1 MPILCCAPAAGVLV
15 DRVSR
20 HRLLIATQ
28 TILMLLALMVAT
40 LIAARRISV
49 HLLMVFAAGVGLV
62 SAFDVPAI
70 AAALGLFAISL
81 GVWCW
86 AFAVALARTTR
97 GDDVVVA
104 SMFLVQGPA
113 PKRVR
118 VHLFGSLAVCI
129 ALTAATAVAEP
140 FGVLVPMLPLG
151 LLGLWGARHGV
162 FPPRRMPDAS
172 EATGKRRSSGRAGE

>member
-1 MPILCCAPAAGVLV
+1 MSAMSGA
-15 DRVSR
+15 
-20 HRLLIATQ
+20 
-28 TILMLLALMVAT
+28 
-40 LIAARRISV
+40 AARDPERGERIIIV
-49 HLLMVFAAGVGLV
+49 AWVANA
-62 SAFDVPAI
+62 
-70 AAALGLFAISL
+70 LFAISL

-118 VHLFGSLAVCI
+118 VHLFGSLAACI
-129 ALTAATAVAEP
+129 ALTAATAAAEP
-140 FGVLVPMLPLG
+140 FGILVPMLPLG

-162 FPPRRMPDAS
+162 FPSRRMPDAAKGDVTR
-172 EATGKRRSSGRAGE
+172 ERRSSGRAGE

>member
-1 MPILCCAPAAGVLV
+1 MSAMSGAAARDPERGERILVVSWVANALFAVTAVPAALG
-15 DRVSR
+15 
-20 HRLLIATQ
+20 
-28 TILMLLALMVAT
+28 
-40 LIAARRISV
+40 
-49 HLLMVFAAGVGLV
+49 V

-70 AAALGLFAISL
+70 AVALGLFAISL

-129 ALTAATAVAEP
+129 AVTAATAVAEP

-162 FPPRRMPDAS
+162 FPPRRMPDAAT

>member
-1 MPILCCAPAAGVLV
+1 MSAMSGAARDQERGQRILVVSWVANALFAVTAIPAALG
-15 DRVSR
+15 
-20 HRLLIATQ
+20 
-28 TILMLLALMVAT
+28 
-40 LIAARRISV
+40 
-49 HLLMVFAAGVGLV
+49 V
-62 SAFDVPAI
+62 SAFDAPAI
-70 AAALGLFAISL
+70 AVALGLFAISL

-118 VHLFGSLAVCI
+118 LQLFGSLAVCI
-129 ALTAATAVAEP
+129 AVTAVTALAEP

-162 FPPRRMPDAS
+162 FPPRRMPDA
-172 EATGKRRSSGRAGE
+172 ATRDKGARRSSGRAGE

>member
-1 MPILCCAPAAGVLV
+1 MSAMSGAAARDERGKRILVVSWAANALFAVTAIPAALG
-15 DRVSR
+15 
-20 HRLLIATQ
+20 
-28 TILMLLALMVAT
+28 
-40 LIAARRISV
+40 
-49 HLLMVFAAGVGLV
+49 V

-70 AAALGLFAISL
+70 VVALGLFAISL

-118 VHLFGSLAVCI
+118 VQLFGSLAVCV
-129 ALTAATAVAEP
+129 AVTAVTAVAEP
-140 FGVLVPMLPLG
+140 FGILVPMLPLG

-162 FPPRRMPDAS
+162 FPPRRMPDATTRDKG
-172 EATGKRRSSGRAGE
+172 ARRSSGRAGE

>member
-1 MPILCCAPAAGVLV
+1 MSAMSGAAADQERGERILVVSWVANGLFAVTAIPAALG
-15 DRVSR
+15 
-20 HRLLIATQ
+20 
-28 TILMLLALMVAT
+28 
-40 LIAARRISV
+40 
-49 HLLMVFAAGVGLV
+49 V

-70 AAALGLFAISL
+70 AVALGLFAISL

-118 VHLFGSLAVCI
+118 VQLFGSLALCI
-129 ALTAATAVAEP
+129 AVVAVTAVAEP

-162 FPPRRMPDAS
+162 FPPRRMPDA
-172 EATGKRRSSGRAGE
+172 ATRDEGARRSSGRAGQ

>member
-1 MPILCCAPAAGVLV
+1 MSAMSGAVHDPERGERIVVVSWVANALFAVTAIPAALG
-15 DRVSR
+15 
-20 HRLLIATQ
+20 
-28 TILMLLALMVAT
+28 
-40 LIAARRISV
+40 
-49 HLLMVFAAGVGLV
+49 V

-70 AAALGLFAISL
+70 AVALGLFAISL

-113 PKRVR
+113 PRRVR

-129 ALTAATAVAEP
+129 AVTAGTALAEP

-162 FPPRRMPDAS
+162 FPPRRMPDA
-172 EATGKRRSSGRAGE
+172 ATRDKGARRSSGRAGE